1 MDSEEKGSAREWERS
16 RRGKGTDRETHV
28 LRSKKLS
35 IDRPDEVSVEKSSIL
50 NGLGEHNPDESE
62 EGEMIWVDRTE
73 LVELVG
79 RSSAGRGFELRSKRR
94 DEVRICE
101 DQARRRC
108 RLTRAKLGLKI
119 DLARTLVKRK
129 GSEGQLASRKSRRKE
144 RRLTRTTLEQLLQHR
159 LPPRP
164 RTDS

>member
-1 MDSEEKGSAREWERS
+1 MRRKGQHESGREVEEEREIN
-16 RRGKGTDRETHV
+16 RETHV

-79 RSSAGRGFELRSKRR
+79 RSSAGRGFELRSKKR

-144 RRLTRTTLEQLLQHR
+144 RRLTRTTLEQLLRHR

-164 RTDS
+164 ITDS